1 MANEKDTIA
10 KLQQENAELKA
21 AIDQLTNEKQAADNT
36 ASEAAAGQS
45 ELADNLAA
53 AMTKIDELS
62 LTNAKLASDA
72 ADLEAKHN
80 ALQAEKDAADKTIA
94 NLLEMTKHLTPSGNE
109 SSVSIEQ
116 EAKAPVIPAPVEM
129 NGKTVTF
136 LKPLFSLNGN
146 DYTAEQAA
154 GLPELIE
161 SILTIEG
168 QKIVAV
174 S

>member
-10 KLQQENAELKA
+10 KLQQENAELKET
-21 AIDQLTNEKQAADNT
+21 INQ
-36 ASEAAAGQS
+36 
-45 ELADNLAA
+45 LAA
-53 AMTKIDELS
+53 ERDKLS
-62 LTNAKLASDA
+62 LTNAELASGA

-94 NLLEMTKHLTPSGNE
+94 NLLEATKQMAAGGNE
-109 SSVSIEQ
+109 SSVVIEQ
-116 EAKAPVIPAPVEM
+116 EAKAPVIPAPVAI

-154 GLPELIE
+154 GLPDLIE